1 MLLNHTEGRTSD
13 FNDRILKRHKLVED
27 NEQSNPGSTK
37 FRKEEQSVKLQG
49 YNLKQMT
56 SSAKTSG
63 STCQAELLKRL
74 IQIVKTIT
82 FGSTPLTWR
91 EKKGK
96 KKKSFFGN
104 LWI

>member
-1 MLLNHTEGRTSD
+1 M
-13 FNDRILKRHKLVED
+13 
-27 NEQSNPGSTK
+27 
-37 FRKEEQSVKLQG
+37 KLQG

-74 IQIVKTIT
+74 ILIVKTIP
-82 FGSTPLTWR
+82 FGSTSLTWR

-96 KKKSFFGN
+96 KKKKSKASLGIYGYKQMINTFRAEIFHC
-104 LWI
+104 LLKDKQL